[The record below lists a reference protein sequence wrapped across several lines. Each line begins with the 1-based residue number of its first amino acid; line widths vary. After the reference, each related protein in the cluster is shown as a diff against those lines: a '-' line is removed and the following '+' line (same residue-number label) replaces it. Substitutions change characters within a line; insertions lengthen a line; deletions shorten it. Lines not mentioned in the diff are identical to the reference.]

1 MCDNQRVRGPVPA
14 EESVPTY
21 EYKCPA
27 CGEFEK
33 EQRMVDPPLKKCPHC
48 GKAVTRLIGGGGGFV
63 LKGGNWVSK
72 MASSGESMKKKSD
85 RFMKQTVGEVAED
98 IAKNS
103 RSSRSH

>member
-1 MCDNQRVRGPVPA
+1 MCDNQPSGRSVRTEENVPI
-14 EESVPTY
+14 Y
-21 EYKCPA
+21 EYKCPE

-33 EQRMVDPPLKKCPHC
+33 EQRMSDPPLKKCPHC
-48 GKAVTRLIGGGGGFV
+48 GKAVTRLVGGGGGFV

-98 IAKNS
+98 IAKHS
-103 RSSRSH
+103 KPH

>member
-1 MCDNQRVRGPVPA
+1 MCDNQLVRELA
-14 EESVPTY
+14 QTEENVPTY

-33 EQRMVDPPLKKCPHC
+33 EQRMSDAPLKKCPHC
-48 GKAVTRLIGGGGGFV
+48 GKAVTRLVGGGGGFV

-98 IAKNS
+98 IAKH
-103 RSSRSH
+103 SRSH

>member
-1 MCDNQRVRGPVPA
+1 M
-14 EESVPTY
+14 PTY

-33 EQRMVDPPLKKCPHC
+33 EQRMSDPSLKKCPHC
-48 GKAVTRLIGGGGGFV
+48 GKAVTRLIGGGGGGFV

-72 MASSGESMKKKSD
+72 MGSSGEVPRKAAD

-98 IAKNS
+98 IAKHS
-103 RSSRSH
+103 KSH

>member
-1 MCDNQRVRGPVPA
+1 MPI
-14 EESVPTY
+14 Y
-21 EYKCPA
+21 EYKCPE

-33 EQRMVDPPLKKCPHC
+33 EQRMTDPPLKKCPHC
-48 GKAVTRLIGGGGGFV
+48 GKPVTRLVGGGGGFV

-72 MASSGESMKKKSD
+72 MASSGEHPRKASD

-103 RSSRSH
+103 RSH

>member
-1 MCDNQRVRGPVPA
+1 MCDNQRVRGQVPT

-33 EQRMVDPPLKKCPHC
+33 EQRMSAPPLRKCPHC
-48 GKAVTRLIGGGGGFV
+48 GAPVTRLVGGGGGFV
-63 LKGGNWVSK
+63 LKGANWVSK
-72 MASSGESMKKKSD
+72 MGSSGEAPRKAAD

-98 IAKNS
+98 IAKH
-103 RSSRSH
+103 SRSH

>member
-1 MCDNQRVRGPVPA
+1 MCDNRPVRKPVPT

-21 EYKCPA
+21 EYRCPA

-33 EQRMVDPPLKKCPHC
+33 EQRMSDPPLKKCPYC
-48 GKAVTRLIGGGGGFV
+48 GKAVTRLVGGGGGFV

-72 MASSGESMKKKSD
+72 MASSGESAKKKSD

-98 IAKNS
+98 IAKHS
-103 RSSRSH
+103 RTH